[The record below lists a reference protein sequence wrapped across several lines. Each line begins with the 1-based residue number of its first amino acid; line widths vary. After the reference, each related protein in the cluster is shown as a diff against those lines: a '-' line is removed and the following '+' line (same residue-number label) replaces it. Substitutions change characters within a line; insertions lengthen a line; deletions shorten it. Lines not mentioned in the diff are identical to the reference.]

1 MKDDPWLTAHNFL
14 QKNELS
20 PMFLDQVANFIIENT
35 KGHTLGAAPPSAADP
50 FTGSGRYIPGAA
62 DNRAGFGADPF
73 TGTGRYIPGSGTPTA
88 WQTPS
93 LVSEGAYSST
103 ASRQTSTNIYFPK
116 TDGVTFEQANATQ
129 KMAKLKELNSGAP
142 GEYRMSEE
150 VLGSLEKLPVSV
162 CDPHAS
168 EQPTTEQISLLW
180 KTSHWPEGMG
190 MERWK
195 EKERAALQ

>member
-73 TGTGRYIPGSGTPTA
+73 TG
-88 WQTPS
+88 
-93 LVSEGAYSST
+93 EGAYSST

-180 KTSHWPEGMG
+180 KTSHWPE
-190 MERWK
+190 EAT
-195 EKERAALQ
+195 E